1 MSHILIVEDEQNLG
15 KTLSTY
21 LSGLGHTCQWADHP
35 RLAME
40 YFNEK
45 KPDVVLMDIGLP
57 EISGLELAKKMR
69 KKSNFVLLFL
79 SAYNDPETKLEGL
92 EIGAD
97 DYITK
102 PFALKELTLR
112 LERILKFQNI
122 QSGLPEE
129 ISIGKLKIY
138 FKSYRLIDAQGAQIN
153 LGQKEC
159 AILQLLY
166 KNQNNVISREEII
179 DEIWGEEAYPSSRTV
194 DNYIVGLRRWCESD
208 KDGQMAIESIR
219 GVGYKLAIKGN

>member
-1 MSHILIVEDEQNLG
+1 V
-15 KTLSTY
+15 
-21 LSGLGHTCQWADHP
+21 
-35 RLAME
+35 AME

-57 EISGLELAKKMR
+57 EITGLELAQKMR

-79 SAYNDPETKLEGL
+79 SAYNDPETKLAGL

-112 LERILKFQNI
+112 LEKILKFQKI
-122 QSGLPEE
+122 QAELPEE
-129 ISIGKLKIY
+129 IKVGKLKIY
-138 FKSYRLIDAQGAQIN
+138 FKSYRLVDAEDNEIN

-159 AILQLLY
+159 AILQLLF
-166 KNQNNVISREEII
+166 KNQNKVISREQII

-194 DNYIVGLRRWCESD
+194 DNYIVGLRRFCDSD
-208 KDGQMAIESIR
+208 KSGQMAIESIR
-219 GVGYKLAIKGN
+219 GVGYKLALKGN